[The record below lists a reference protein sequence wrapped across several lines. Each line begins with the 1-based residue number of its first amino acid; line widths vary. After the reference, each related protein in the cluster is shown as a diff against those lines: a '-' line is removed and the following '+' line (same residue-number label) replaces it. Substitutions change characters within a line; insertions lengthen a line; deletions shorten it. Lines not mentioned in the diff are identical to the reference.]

1 MRLTEAHFPAQADD
15 PVWETTVG
23 GLLQKIIAKYPG
35 QGALVEVKL
44 NGELGKF
51 MTH

>member
-23 GLLQKIIAKYPG
+23 GLLQKITAKYPS
-35 QGALVEVKL
+35 QEALVEVKL